1 MKYVIDKEK
10 RPVYLQIYNQ
20 IREDIVNDILRFD
33 SKLPSIRAL
42 AEELGISTVT
52 VEHAYALLSDEG
64 YVESRERSGYVVSFR
79 KADGFASIAKATIT
93 LYI

>member
-20 IREDIVNDILRFD
+20 IRYD
-33 SKLPSIRAL
+33 
-42 AEELGISTVT
+42 ISTVT
-52 VEHAYALLSDEG
+52 VEHAYSLLSDEG
-64 YVESRERSGYVVSFR
+64 CVESRERSGYVVSLR
-79 KADGFASIAKATIT
+79 KADGFASPAKTTIT

>member
-10 RPVYLQIYNQ
+10 RPVYLQLYNQ

-42 AEELGISTVT
+42 AEEFADVMMYGLQLARTLGIDITGQVLRKIDI
-52 VEHAYALLSDEG
+52 VDRRPPKAYDPK
-64 YVESRERSGYVVSFR
+64 R
-79 KADGFASIAKATIT
+79 
-93 LYI
+93 